1 MENDSE
7 QLGLLK
13 KLEEDVNEVIVLIG
27 SNSQGWQKQLRKKH
41 LTDEH
46 RLRLRRRFLAAG
58 VANTFGWLSRHGLG
72 NPSNRLMDL
81 QGTLLAMFNIG
92 KESKIP
98 LLSRD
103 KISYMNVKF
112 AFDFHGLQSCRLD
125 QDLVKSFCRELVT
138 ENVDFAEPYFF
149 FLLLFWPGLAATG
162 ESTTSPDT
170 FDLLEEC
177 LGRLKDFER
186 RHSEAQLRSGFN
198 FQQQPRFLLYLR
210 QADSDGGRAKVASA
224 KKLKRFV
231 QGSRDRDMFRCGGT
245 LDDSKNVVMS
255 FQVDDGGG
263 SPSQDEEEGSFRHLT
278 VRNTNLF
285 HRMKPHVKRVTF
297 NLAFTFAGP
306 VACFVIASDA
316 DLERERMAQ
325 MDAASR
331 K

>member
-1 MENDSE
+1 MTPTRILENDSE

-149 FLLLFWPGLAATG
+149 FLLLFWPGLASPG

-177 LGRLKDFER
+177 IGRLKDFER

-210 QADSDGGRAKVASA
+210 LGRQQGQGGVGQEAEEVRPGERRQGHVQVRRYAGRQQERGHELPGGRRGREPLSG
-224 KKLKRFV
+224 R
-231 QGSRDRDMFRCGGT
+231 
-245 LDDSKNVVMS
+245 
-255 FQVDDGGG
+255 GGG
-263 SPSQDEEEGSFRHLT
+263 ELPPPNR
-278 VRNTNLF
+278 
-285 HRMKPHVKRVTF
+285 
-297 NLAFTFAGP
+297 
-306 VACFVIASDA
+306 
-316 DLERERMAQ
+316 
-325 MDAASR
+325 
-331 K
+331 